1 MSPKSPRKYEY
12 KNRFDRF
19 DSKLM
24 WNNFYQGR
32 NPTGDKETPQT
43 YPVFTSPSSEK
54 DLQEAIQKH
63 DLGNIWCPDCG
74 ARMDILS
81 FEGRMIESFIQEE
94 MKQICLGYKKQRVLQ
109 CSMSRRSSHRN
120 PCSNTKQY
128 PLGNPQINTVA
139 RYLEKSEQMSR
150 IVFESLSLIEV
161 SAVVQSTLPKY
172 NESVTYQ
179 LDKLTFTLE
188 GTLDPHVFVLH
199 FKSRLIEINREYLL
213 NFVGNVW
220 DVDNWIESYAGTHDV
235 ISILYDYYLRDSG
248 CTQFTETG
256 IVVDG
261 LYHQYHIDWFG
272 IPRYLLKDGQ
282 YSNRICLI
290 PTEIKD
296 FQALIDPELL
306 ATLETFGL
314 KLKWIDIVILAKT
327 FYLMNDNQYA
337 ETDPIFASQVRPK
350 PAITFRNLP
359 PWVH

>member
-1 MSPKSPRKYEY
+1 MRIYENKKGWKLKCFKCKDPIRKGEQFFHTRFEILCEGCGYE
-12 KNRFDRF
+12 RI
-19 DSKLM
+19 
-24 WNNFYQGR
+24 
-32 NPTGDKETPQT
+32 GDQAAAEH
-43 YPVFTSPSSEK
+43 E
-54 DLQEAIQKH
+54 
-63 DLGNIWCPDCG
+63 
-74 ARMDILS
+74 
-81 FEGRMIESFIQEE
+81 
-94 MKQICLGYKKQRVLQ
+94 
-109 CSMSRRSSHRN
+109 
-120 PCSNTKQY
+120 
-128 PLGNPQINTVA
+128 
-139 RYLEKSEQMSR
+139 RYLMEQWSKNH
-150 IVFESLSLIEV
+150 
-161 SAVVQSTLPKY
+161 P
-172 NESVTYQ
+172 NE
-179 LDKLTFTLE
+179 D
-188 GTLDPHVFVLH
+188 
-199 FKSRLIEINREYLL
+199 
-213 NFVGNVW
+213 
-220 DVDNWIESYAGTHDV
+220 
-235 ISILYDYYLRDSG
+235 
-248 CTQFTETG
+248 FTETG